1 MGPRHAT
8 GPHHKIMMR
17 NIKMASSANGGGNLL
32 IRHKRSASMI
42 VSIMLIIM
50 GAILFGIEGYMEE

>member
-1 MGPRHAT
+1 
-8 GPHHKIMMR
+8 MMR